1 MKNEDQY
8 FFTLHKFSF
17 EEYEVW
23 RQLCEYED
31 YTTNITGYTV
41 NQLVVNSDKRANLT
55 TQKVRTILKK
65 FKEAG
70 YIEDI
75 ENGKGTKGK
84 ETRVRLTMKEKIF
97 NNNQQ
102 QSNNY
107 STNKSEQLQGFEG
120 NEQQQSNNNLTTLSK
135 KKEKNNNIYSLVIDY
150 LNRKANTNYRSS
162 TKNTQSFINARV
174 SEGFTVED
182 FKKVIDSKSKEWL
195 NTDFEKYLR
204 PATLFGTKFE
214 NYLNEANK
222 KGPTAIGPKENNK
235 VNPSICN
242 KNKNYTRG
250 VEML

>member
-1 MKNEDQY
+1 MEKY
-8 FFTLHKFSF
+8 FITLQAFTL

-23 RQLCEYED
+23 KQLNKYCNFE
-31 YTTNITGYTV
+31 TGISGYTV
-41 NQLVVNSDKRANLT
+41 NQLVVGSDKRLELT

-65 FKEAG
+65 FEKEG
-70 YIEDI
+70 YIQFLTS
-75 ENGKGTKGK
+75 GSKGK
-84 ETRVRLTMKEKIF
+84 ESTLKIILKDKLF
-97 NNNQQ
+97 NQQ
-102 QSNNY
+102 LSNNY

-120 NEQQQSNNNLTTLSK
+120 DKQQQSNNNLTTLSK
-135 KKEKNNNIYSLVIDY
+135 KKEKNNNIYSLVVDY
-150 LNRKANTNYRSS
+150 LNRKANTNYRAS

-222 KGPTAIGPKENNK
+222 KGPTAIGPKENNNL
-235 VNPSICN
+235 VNPNICN
-242 KNKNYTRG
+242 RRRKYSQSCDVG
-250 VEML
+250 

>member
-1 MKNEDQY
+1 MEQY
-8 FFTLHKFSF
+8 FITLQTFTL

-23 RQLCEYED
+23 KQLNKYCNFE
-31 YTTNITGYTV
+31 TGVSGYTV
-41 NQLVVNSDKRANLT
+41 NQLVVNSDKRLELT

-65 FKEAG
+65 FEKEG
-70 YIEDI
+70 YIQFLTS
-75 ENGKGTKGK
+75 GSKGK
-84 ETRVRLTMKEKIF
+84 ESTLKIVLKDKLF
-97 NNNQQ
+97 NQQ

-120 NEQQQSNNNLTTLSK
+120 DKQQQSNNNLTTLSK

-150 LNRKANTNYRSS
+150 LNRKANTNYRAS
-162 TKNTQSFINARV
+162 TKNTQGFINARV

-182 FKKVIDSKSKEWL
+182 FKKVIDSKSKDWIGTEW
-195 NTDFEKYLR
+195 EKYLR

-222 KGPTAIGPKENNK
+222 KVPTKVDTKNNDL

-242 KNKNYTRG
+242 SRRKYAQSCDIG
-250 VEML
+250 